1 MTVEFDRS
9 SVCMGD
15 DCMPHIEKR
24 ELADTE
30 LASDLLYC
38 LSKYV
43 PSMYNVV
50 WTVYSPNVTDK
61 IIGYIITDNQG
72 KSEVELNIRNAT
84 LNELFTINLDNITVF
99 CKYYHQGSF
108 SWIEGKTGKYIEKHS
123 ECSTLLEKV
132 KSECKVNKCS
142 M

>member
-1 MTVEFDRS
+1 
-9 SVCMGD
+9 MGD

-84 LNELFTINLDNITVF
+84 LNELFTINLDNITGHAQRKV
-99 CKYYHQGSF
+99 YQNG
-108 SWIEGKTGKYIEKHS
+108 
-123 ECSTLLEKV
+123 TLR
-132 KSECKVNKCS
+132 SPRNKPLR
-142 M
+142 